1 MVDYIIAG
9 ILILSAVVAPIW
21 IILADKKTYITP
33 KKEQNN
39 GYSEDRS

>member
-21 IILADKKTYITP
+21 IILADKKTYNLTP
-33 KKEQNN
+33 RKKK
-39 GYSEDRS
+39 